1 MHGVGSELDPKHA
14 AQTRKQRMRPEIPSL
29 AAAKR
34 CQSLL
39 NTYTCTNRVRPRAGV
54 RSANSMKDGQF
65 VNPLTFLFV
74 VSRLEAL
81 MEAALDLSLE
91 RIGPRPLP
99 LLLPGSQM

>member
-1 MHGVGSELDPKHA
+1 
-14 AQTRKQRMRPEIPSL
+14 
-29 AAAKR
+29 
-34 CQSLL
+34 
-39 NTYTCTNRVRPRAGV
+39 
-54 RSANSMKDGQF
+54 MKDGQF